1 MLAMFR
7 VMRMN
12 NSPIVKCSHCKQVF
26 SSEDFD
32 AHECDMP
39 INDSKRIE
47 VVYFR
52 DDSYKDKKLMTGL
65 GIDGVLYIF
74 EMVPRKPIPFVLS
87 SSDDGYHEPSNR
99 RQVTRTVESEVEV
112 WVWVWFIPPFV
123 C

>member
-1 MLAMFR
+1 MFL
-7 VMRMN
+7 VMIMS

-52 DDSYKDKKLMTGL
+52 DDSYKNKKLMTGL

-74 EMVPRKPIPFVLS
+74 EVVPRKPIPYILPLS
-87 SSDDGYHEPSNR
+87 DESLHDAKNR
-99 RQVTRTVESEVEV
+99 RRLDRTENRKLYILKH
-112 WVWVWFIPPFV
+112 FI
-123 C
+123 